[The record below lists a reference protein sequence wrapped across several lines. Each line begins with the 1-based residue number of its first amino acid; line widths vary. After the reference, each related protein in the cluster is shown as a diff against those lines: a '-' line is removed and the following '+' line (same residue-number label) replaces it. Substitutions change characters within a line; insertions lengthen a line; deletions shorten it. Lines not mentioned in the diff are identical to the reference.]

1 MEWTQEKRYLPYNKW
16 DADTLLHLQAQA
28 ANSPAQMHYH
38 LRPISGLVN
47 DPNGFSF
54 FNGEYHLFYQSFP
67 FGAVHGL
74 KSWWHFKSKDLVH
87 WENLGIGLEPDAK
100 ADSHG
105 AYSGS
110 AKQIGD
116 KLFIMYT
123 GNHRTDD
130 WERIPYQIGVWMDK
144 DNKLGEKEILFKNPD
159 HISEHF
165 RDPQIIEKDGKYY
178 AILGAQDEKEK
189 HGHVDVWSS
198 EDLKDWKEL
207 GFLDF
212 SDKDMGYMIEC
223 PNLVEVDG
231 KNVLIFCPQGLD
243 KSIADYDNIYPNM
256 YVVAD
261 QADLENHTL
270 MNSSQLK
277 NLDDG
282 FDVYATQAFNAP
294 NGKAYAVSWVGLPD
308 ISYPTDNE
316 NWANCLSQVK
326 ELTIENGKLL
336 QKPVD
341 AIKSLRENEQSFI
354 DERELTTKA
363 GQQYELKMK
372 ISAGQKGNLYL
383 QANSDLSENL
393 KLSFDT
399 ENGELVLDRS
409 KAGEVSANYGTS
421 RKIVLAK
428 NKDLDLDIFV
438 DHSLIEV
445 FVNGGEH
452 VLTGRFFTNQ
462 DSQKIVFDNETSY
475 QATLWQ
481 MKTIL

>member
-1 MEWTQEKRYLPYNKW
+1 M
-16 DADTLLHLQAQA
+16 
-28 ANSPAQMHYH
+28 
-38 LRPISGLVN
+38 SGL
-47 DPNGFSF
+47 
-54 FNGEYHLFYQSFP
+54 
-67 FGAVHGL
+67 
-74 KSWWHFKSKDLVH
+74 
-87 WENLGIGLEPDAK
+87 
-100 ADSHG
+100 
-105 AYSGS
+105 
-110 AKQIGD
+110 
-116 KLFIMYT
+116 
-123 GNHRTDD
+123 
-130 WERIPYQIGVWMDK
+130 
-144 DNKLGEKEILFKNPD
+144 
-159 HISEHF
+159 
-165 RDPQIIEKDGKYY
+165 
-178 AILGAQDEKEK
+178 
-189 HGHVDVWSS
+189 
-198 EDLKDWKEL
+198 LKDWKEL

-294 NGKAYAVSWVGLPD
+294 NGKAYAVSWEGLPD